1 MRYIGKK
8 ARFGFVE
15 GCELLGLLGEQLI
28 GSLVGPV
35 KKENRQQQNR
45 QQRDGDEGR
54 ALDGSGLRNV
64 ILQGQALGLVG
75 ELKGVSFLLE
85 CVFGFQ
91 PGSGSGLGFTAQA
104 IGHLLEQDGVL
115 IGGLVV
121 SQPCFHRAW
130 CAGRPANEAH
140 HLHFLRQR
148 HDLHKMFLGTQVVA
162 LLLPELGH
170 DDQAQ
175 QRSKNKFRF

>member
-1 MRYIGKK
+1 MDAIQLWSHLRQYLGQGAAHQGEGGTQLMRYIGKK

-64 ILQGQALGLVG
+64 ILQGQALGLIG

-104 IGHLLEQDGVL
+104 IGHLVTL
-115 IGGLVV
+115 
-121 SQPCFHRAW
+121 
-130 CAGRPANEAH
+130 
-140 HLHFLRQR
+140 
-148 HDLHKMFLGTQVVA
+148 K
-162 LLLPELGH
+162 
-170 DDQAQ
+170 
-175 QRSKNKFRF
+175 K